1 MCTGLTVVV
10 LCSPSPGG
18 SHTSVKQWPKS
29 GAHTA
34 SPATSREGGLSSQ
47 PHPRSPGDP
56 PGRTHIPACLLAQD
70 TGGFQ
75 LIAERGGESEAEW
88 RGRKFWQEEER
99 GPGQRVFP
107 VASAFERVV
116 LSTKN

>member
-34 SPATSREGGLSSQ
+34 PPATSREGGAVQ
-47 PHPRSPGDP
+47 PAPPQKPRGPSGPYSHPSLPSGPGH
-56 PGRTHIPACLLAQD
+56 GRFSADCR
-70 TGGFQ
+70 
-75 LIAERGGESEAEW
+75 ERG
-88 RGRKFWQEEER
+88 
-99 GPGQRVFP
+99 
-107 VASAFERVV
+107 
-116 LSTKN
+116 